1 MTGKNFKPGTTAT
14 FTLHSEPVVL
24 GTAVVA
30 ANGTVSLAAK
40 LPASVPAGVHTLVIS
55 GTGANGEAI
64 EASIKV
70 TVAAAPGST
79 TAATKPATNAPAST
93 TAGDNGAGDLANTGA
108 GTTPFLLGGLV
119 LLLAGALAVF
129 SRRRRNSTHA

>member
-1 MTGKNFKPGTTAT
+1 MTGSNFKPGSKAT

-30 ANGTVSLAAK
+30 ANGTVSLTAK
-40 LPASVPAGVHTLVIS
+40 LPANIPAGVHTLVIS
-55 GTGANGEAI
+55 GTGTVGGAV

-70 TVAAAPGST
+70 TVAAAGST
-79 TAATKPATNAPAST
+79 TAATKPATKAPAT
-93 TAGDNGAGDLANTGA
+93 TAAGDKGAGDLANTGA

-119 LLLAGALAVF
+119 LLVAGALAVF
-129 SRRRRNSTHA
+129 SRRRRNSSHA